1 MDNDG
6 TGYQLN
12 RTGDNV
18 ADLLNQV
25 ERKTIYPDATQQVH
39 GLLSTIDKTKLDSLN
54 IEYGTTEYWN
64 SRRGYIPKPGAII
77 IYSDYKTIEE
87 HNVPVKVPGI
97 KIGSGNGFVQ
107 DLVFV
112 SEDLSKDLLDH
123 IRNNDIHITRNERL
137 FWNNKLNVNE
147 TVQGET
153 LIFNRN

>member
-25 ERKTIYPDATQQVH
+25 ERKTIYPDATPEMH
-39 GLLSTIDKTKLDSLN
+39 GLLSTTDKAKLDGLS

-77 IYSDYKTIEE
+77 IYSDYKTIVE
-87 HNVPVKVPGI
+87 HNVPVKIPGI

-107 DLVFV
+107 DLVFL
-112 SEDLSKDLLDH
+112 SADLSNALLNH
-123 IRNNDIHITRNERL
+123 IENNDIHITRNERL
-137 FWNNKLNVNE
+137 FWNNKLNVSE
-147 TVQGET
+147 IVQGET